1 MRLLEEGVFPVRFL
15 GFGFFWAWLFIAGLS
30 PSPLFGSPLCV
41 GGIPFELFELLMRC
55 AMLAISL
62 TLSCVIATDRGKY
75 CFLALGAVAGIAVTL
90 VLGASS
96 AASLSHLDLVR
107 LAMQMS
113 VNTSGTWQHLWMATE
128 AYPKFNTDFLLQL
141 RS

>member
-30 PSPLFGSPLCV
+30 PSPLFGSPLCL

-62 TLSCVIATDRGKY
+62 ALSRVSPPIVVST
-75 CFLALGAVAGIAVTL
+75 
-90 VLGASS
+90 AS
-96 AASLSHLDLVR
+96 
-107 LAMQMS
+107 
-113 VNTSGTWQHLWMATE
+113 W
-128 AYPKFNTDFLLQL
+128 P
-141 RS
+141 

>member
-30 PSPLFGSPLCV
+30 PSPLFGSPLCL

-62 TLSCVIATDRGKY
+62 ALSRVIATDRGKY
-75 CFLALGAVAGIAVTL
+75 CFLALGAVAGIAVTPSSF
-90 VLGASS
+90 GAE
-96 AASLSHLDLVR
+96 ARRPTASLLC
-107 LAMQMS
+107 
-113 VNTSGTWQHLWMATE
+113 
-128 AYPKFNTDFLLQL
+128 
-141 RS
+141 